1 MTKKIID
8 VSPVEEVVKKN
19 NKQFVLV
26 LGKGYVGSNL
36 SDFLAQDVDGLEVH
50 SVSRDQLNYADKDEL
65 YNFLVEYQNQGIKF
79 DVIVNAVGYTG
90 ETNVDDAETNK
101 ELCFL
106 LNTVFP
112 ITLAATIQK
121 YNDNFKEDVVTRVI
135 NISSG
140 CIFDGK
146 PKDKEEWDELDVP
159 NFGMFDENSS
169 FYSKSKHASE
179 LMTSMSFD
187 NVINLRVRMPISDI
201 NSKRN
206 LLNKILNYKTLLNHK
221 NSITYIYD
229 LFNYI
234 YNIVINKDFVS
245 GIYNIVSDGVFEP
258 ELLLKVLKNNKK
270 ELIEKKVISK
280 DHFDKVTL
288 VNLKEFYKKDLTKAA
303 RSNIIMSN
311 KNASNVIN
319 YKFNKINEKFL
330 DQIVK
335 NYINNL

>member
-1 MTKKIID
+1 
-8 VSPVEEVVKKN
+8 
-19 NKQFVLV
+19 
-26 LGKGYVGSNL
+26 
-36 SDFLAQDVDGLEVH
+36 
-50 SVSRDQLNYADKDEL
+50 
-65 YNFLVEYQNQGIKF
+65 
-79 DVIVNAVGYTG
+79 
-90 ETNVDDAETNK
+90 
-101 ELCFL
+101 
-106 LNTVFP
+106 
-112 ITLAATIQK
+112 
-121 YNDNFKEDVVTRVI
+121 
-135 NISSG
+135 
-140 CIFDGK
+140 
-146 PKDKEEWDELDVP
+146 
-159 NFGMFDENSS
+159 
-169 FYSKSKHASE
+169 
-179 LMTSMSFD
+179 
-187 NVINLRVRMPISDI
+187 MPISDI

-280 DHFDKVTL
+280 DHFDQVTL